1 MKIRFISCVLAGL
14 VFETSVLKAND
25 AFEFT
30 VYRTLPGATVEERGD
45 RIPAGVRV
53 VPISATFHL
62 DPTATTPEMT
72 GSISN
77 AVLEGGGP
85 FELSVRSV
93 SGVLLPGGSVRFS
106 GDYLPATASGYFFDW
121 TFAPSTNGELIWN
134 GTSLWAG
141 GHLWQIDIS
150 NLTLVPLPLLKI
162 SPVAGNAVEISWSS
176 HFADHVLEHATHWIP
191 TDWSTVTNAVVTR
204 GDQLLILREHGE
216 SSQQYFRLRK
226 P

>member
-1 MKIRFISCVLAGL
+1 MKIRYPAGVLASL
-14 VFETSVLKAND
+14 VFGASVLRADD

-30 VYRTLPGATVEERGD
+30 VYRTMPGATVEERGD
-45 RIPAGVRV
+45 RISAGVRV

-72 GSISN
+72 GLISN
-77 AVLEGGGP
+77 AVLEGGSP

-93 SGVLLPGGSVRFS
+93 SGVPLPGGSVRFT
-106 GDYLPATASGYFFDW
+106 GDYLPAMDSGYFFDW
-121 TFAPSTNGELIWN
+121 TFTPSTNGELIWS
-134 GTSLWAG
+134 GSSLWAG

-176 HFADHVLEHATHWIP
+176 HFADHVLEQATHLIP

-204 GDQLLILREHGE
+204 GDQLLIRRERGE
-216 SSQQYFRLRK
+216 SSRQYFRLRK